1 MMMTSNNFIP
11 GFICR
16 ITGFVL
22 LLAAPVIAA
31 AQTDKEAQAAYG
43 SPYGIF
49 VLTGNDIIVP
59 ERASDKTSGYI
70 IERRGEREGQW
81 QNVALVT
88 GPGRLKDF
96 ETSLKYWCARFPEWA
111 DLARIPAERL
121 FNVLERTGT
130 ADSLMYY
137 GQLLPVRL
145 AAGTIWLDS
154 TVNDTLKYRYRV
166 SRASTGEPARPLFTS
181 VPARLEETTFLGRP
195 VITSKVISDN
205 EVIMT
210 CGLDPG
216 YRHAFYRVFR
226 KKEGEKSFSGI
237 NPSIVRFIRNDTSFV
252 TVRDTAVMPAMIY
265 SWYITPVDY
274 FGRVSDN
281 SEVVRTGIYSF
292 SSVRAP
298 YNISTAARI
307 PAGGIEV
314 RWKLDDPSAIRSLNI
329 YRSLDYDTGYVLIN
343 KISPSDTLFTDVSV
357 EPMRKYFYYFVMEGF
372 FDEHSSP
379 GVRFFG
385 IAENKVPPV
394 RPVIASAE
402 GIEDGARI
410 EIRVFNPDV
419 RTVRIYRRV
428 QGAREFSPVALAQ
441 VTDGNSVVYTD
452 TSRYFGGYT
461 LLSYAAVA
469 ENTSYALSEFSDTV
483 SVYPATETVTASPGN
498 LEVTWENGAVNLIWE
513 NIRNTNPEIIGYRLY
528 RRVKE
533 TNSAR
538 QKEYTLL
545 ADGFLKPEVNYYTDN
560 QVVEGN
566 TYEYI
571 VRGVDFKNG
580 ESKAGSTALITVSK
594 PRPLPPSGMTLTV
607 GSDAIIVAWEVPD
620 QQDIVSFRLYRYER
634 GKTPVIIATVPQGAA
649 LFTDTTAQRG
659 KLYFYYLTSVHA
671 NGIESS
677 TGKEE
682 GVWR

>member
-1 MMMTSNNFIP
+1 MMTSNNFIP

-22 LLAAPVIAA
+22 LLAVPVIAA
-31 AQTDKEAQAAYG
+31 AQTDREADAAYG

-216 YRHAFYRVFR
+216 YRPAFYRVFR

-237 NPSIVRFIRNDTSFV
+237 NPSMVRFIRNDTSFV
-252 TVRDTAVMPAMIY
+252 TVRDTAVMPGMIY

>member
-1 MMMTSNNFIP
+1 MTSNNFI
-11 GFICR
+11 
-16 ITGFVL
+16 TGYFQRMVGIAL
-22 LLAAPVIAA
+22 LLATPVIA
-31 AQTDKEAQAAYG
+31 EAQAGKDAEAAYG

-59 ERASDKTSGYI
+59 ERASDKTSGYL
-70 IERRGEREGQW
+70 IERRSERESQW
-81 QNVALVT
+81 HNVAQVT
-88 GPGRLKDF
+88 TPGRMKDF
-96 ETSLKYWCARFPEWA
+96 ETSLQYWCASFPEWA
-111 DLARIPAERL
+111 DCERIPVEKL
-121 FNVLERTGT
+121 FTVLERTGT
-130 ADSLMYY
+130 TDSLMYY

-145 AAGTIWLDS
+145 AAGTVWLDS
-154 TVNDTLKYRYRV
+154 TVTDTLKYQYRV
-166 SRASTGEPARPLFTS
+166 SRASAGETAQLLFTS
-181 VPARLEETTFLGRP
+181 VPVRREETTFLGRP
-195 VITSKVISDN
+195 VIIRKVVSDN

-216 YRHAFYRVFR
+216 YRPAFYRVFR
-226 KKEGEKSFSGI
+226 KKEGVQSFSGI
-237 NPSIVRFIRNDTSFV
+237 NPSMVRFIRNDTSFV
-252 TVRDTAVMPAMIY
+252 TVRDTAIEPGKVY

-281 SEVVRTGIYSF
+281 SEIVRTGIYSF
-292 SSVRAP
+292 GSVRAP

-329 YRSLDYDTGYVLIN
+329 YRSFDYDTGYVLIK
-343 KISPSDTLFTDVSV
+343 KISPSDTLFTDAAV

-372 FDEHSSP
+372 FNELSPP

-385 IAENKVPPV
+385 IAENKVPPI

-402 GIEDGARI
+402 GIADGARI
-410 EIRVFNPDV
+410 GISVFNPDV
-419 RTVRIYRRV
+419 RTVRIYRRI
-428 QGAREFSPVALAQ
+428 QGAREFSPVALAP
-441 VTDGNSVVYTD
+441 VPEGNRVVYTD

-469 ENTSYALSEFSDTV
+469 ENTSFALSEFSDTV
-483 SVYPATETVTASPGN
+483 SVYPATETVTASPDN
-498 LEVTWENGAVNLIWE
+498 LVVTWENGAVNMIWD
-513 NIRNTNPEIIGYRLY
+513 NIRNTNPEIIGYRVY
-528 RRVKE
+528 RRVRE
-533 TNSAR
+533 TNPAR
-538 QKEYTLL
+538 QKEYALL
-545 ADGFLKPEVNYYTDN
+545 VDGFLQPEVNYYTDN
-560 QVVEGN
+560 QVVAGN
-566 TYEYI
+566 TYEYM
-571 VRGVDFKNG
+571 VRGVDFRNG
-580 ESKAGSTALITVSK
+580 ESRTGASAIITVSK
-594 PRPLPPSGMTLTV
+594 PKPLPPSGMTLTV
-607 GSDAIIVAWEVPD
+607 GADAVSVAWEAPE

-634 GKTPVIIATVPQGAA
+634 GKTPVIIATVPQGTT

>member
-31 AQTDKEAQAAYG
+31 AQTDRDAEAAYG

-216 YRHAFYRVFR
+216 YRPAFYRVFR

-237 NPSIVRFIRNDTSFV
+237 NPSMVRFIRNDTSFV
-252 TVRDTAVMPAMIY
+252 TVRDTAVMPGMIY

-580 ESKAGSTALITVSK
+580 ESKAGATALITVSK

>member
-1 MMMTSNNFIP
+1 MMTSNNFIP

-31 AQTDKEAQAAYG
+31 AQTDRDAEAAYG

-70 IERRGEREGQW
+70 IERRTGRESQW
-81 QNVALVT
+81 NNLALVT
-88 GPGRLKDF
+88 GPSRMKDF

-111 DLARIPAERL
+111 DLSRIPVEKL
-121 FNVLERTGT
+121 FTVLERTGT
-130 ADSLMYY
+130 TDSLMYY
-137 GQLLPVRL
+137 GQLMPVRL
-145 AAGTIWLDS
+145 AAGTLWLDS
-154 TVNDTLKYRYRV
+154 TVTDTLKYQYRV
-166 SRASTGEPARPLFTS
+166 SRATAIEPARQLFTS
-181 VPARLEETTFLGRP
+181 VPVRREETTFLGRP
-195 VITSKVISDN
+195 VISSKVVSEN

-216 YRHAFYRVFR
+216 YRPAFYRVFR
-226 KKEGEKSFSGI
+226 KKEGEKGFSGI
-237 NPSIVRFIRNDTSFV
+237 NPSMVRFIRNDTSFV
-252 TVRDTAVMPAMIY
+252 TVRDTAVMPGSVY
-265 SWYITPVDY
+265 SWFITPVDY
-274 FGRVSDN
+274 FGRVSVN
-281 SEVVRTGIYSF
+281 SEIVRSGIYSF

-298 YNISTAARI
+298 YNISTAARM

-343 KISPSDTLFTDVSV
+343 KISPSDTLFTDAAV

-372 FDEHSSP
+372 FDELSTP

-394 RPVIASAE
+394 RPLIASAE
-402 GIEDGARI
+402 GTAEGARI

-419 RTVRIYRRV
+419 RTVRVYRRV
-428 QGAREFSPVALAQ
+428 QGAREFSPVAMAQ
-441 VTDGNSVVYTD
+441 VTDDNSVVYTD

-461 LLSYAAVA
+461 MLSYAAVA

-483 SVYPATETVTASPGN
+483 SVYPVTETVTASPGN
-498 LEVTWENGAVNLIWE
+498 LAVKWENGAVNLIWE
-513 NIRNTNPEIIGYRLY
+513 NIRNTNPEIIGYRVY
-528 RRVKE
+528 RRVHE
-533 TNSAR
+533 TTTAL

-545 ADGFLKPEVNYYTDN
+545 ADGFLMPEVNYYTDN
-560 QVVEGN
+560 QVVKGN

-580 ESKAGSTALITVSK
+580 ESKAGASAMITVSK
-594 PRPLPPSGMTLTV
+594 TRPLPPAGLMLSAGP
-607 GSDAIIVAWEVPD
+607 DAVMIGWEAPE
-620 QQDIVSFRLYRYER
+620 QKEIVSFRVYRYER
-634 GKTPVIIATVPQGAA
+634 GIGPAVIATVPQGSSQC
-649 LFTDTTAQRG
+649 TDTTARKG
-659 KLYFYYLTSVHA
+659 SLYFYYVTSVHA
-671 NGIESS
+671 NGEESRP
-677 TGKEE
+677 GKEE
-682 GVWR
+682 GIWR

>member
-1 MMMTSNNFIP
+1 MMTSNNFIP

-31 AQTDKEAQAAYG
+31 AQTDRGAEAAYG

-49 VLTGNDIIVP
+49 VLTGNNIIVP

-70 IERRGEREGQW
+70 IERRGEGESQW

-111 DLARIPAERL
+111 DYSRIPAERL

-130 ADSLMYY
+130 TDSLMYY

-145 AAGTIWLDS
+145 SAGTIWLDS
-154 TVNDTLKYRYRV
+154 TVTDTLKYRYRV
-166 SRASTGEPARPLFTS
+166 SRASAGEPARLLFTS
-181 VPARLEETTFLGRP
+181 VPARREETTFLGRP

-205 EVIMT
+205 EVILT

-216 YRHAFYRVFR
+216 YRPAFYRVLR

-237 NPSIVRFIRNDTSFV
+237 NPSMVRFIRNDTSFV
-252 TVRDTAVMPAMIY
+252 TVRDTAVMPGRIY

-274 FGRVSDN
+274 FGRVSVK
-281 SEVVRTGIYSF
+281 SEIVRSGIYSF

-314 RWKLDDPSAIRSLNI
+314 RWKLDDPSAIRSLNL
-329 YRSLDYDTGYVLIN
+329 YRSQNYDTGYVLIN
-343 KISPSDTLFTDVSV
+343 KISPSDTLVIDASV

-372 FDEHSSP
+372 FDELSSP

-385 IAENKVPPV
+385 IAENKVPPI
-394 RPVIASAE
+394 RPVITSAE

-419 RTVRIYRRV
+419 RTVRVYRRV
-428 QGAREFSPVALAQ
+428 QGAREFSPLSLAQ
-441 VTDGNSVVYTD
+441 VTDGNRVVYTD
-452 TSRYFGGYT
+452 TSHYFGGYT

-538 QKEYTLL
+538 QEEYTLL
-545 ADGFLKPEVNYYTDN
+545 ADGFLKPEVNYYTDS

-571 VRGVDFKNG
+571 VRAVDFKNG
-580 ESKAGSTALITVSK
+580 ESKAGASALINVIKT
-594 PRPLPPSGMTLTV
+594 RPLPPAGLMLSAGP
-607 GSDAIIVAWEVPD
+607 DAVVIGWEAPE
-620 QQDIVSFRLYRYER
+620 QEEIVSFRVYRYER
-634 GKTPVIIATVPQGAA
+634 GKDPVIIATVPQGASQY
-649 LFTDTTAQRG
+649 TDTTALKGR
-659 KLYFYYLTSVHA
+659 LYFYFVTSVHS
-671 NGIESS
+671 NGTESS
-677 TGKEE
+677 PGMED
-682 GVWR
+682 GIWR